1 MPSPPIAGIY
11 TPVPTFFKK
20 DSSIDYESQISHA
33 RFLHE
38 NGIAGLVIMGSTGEA
53 AHLTRQERASVIK
66 AVHEALPQIVIIAG
80 VAQNSVQDTID
91 EIDSVKCAGASYA
104 VVLPSSYFG
113 ATIKQEGIVD
123 FFTNIADQS
132 QLPVMIYVYPGVSN
146 NINVEPQT
154 VARLSKHPNIV
165 GTKLSYGDVAHHAQV
180 VCDSAENFSVFT
192 GLGQILLPTLSVGCC
207 GTIDALSGSFPKLFV
222 KIFEHYQAGNYE
234 DARRLQFVACKGEEI
249 VVRFGVIGI
258 KRLIH
263 SRGFGT
269 SYLGRVPL
277 NHDID
282 TEVWNSYAGTIKLLE
297 STVASL

>member
-123 FFTNIADQS
+123 FFTIIADQS

-234 DARRLQFVACKGEEI
+234 EARRLQFVACKGEEI

-282 TEVWNSYAGTIKLLE
+282 TEAWISYADTIKLLE